1 GHRKGYAEQCRSNGA
16 EKFHREPPFVATPQA
31 LSGGLRR
38 VYCYALYSWVWLT
51 AARPTH
57 FGRFCSLLRSRAT
70 RHPKKF
76 NPRLRS
82 LGPGKP
88 KRRVADPNA
97 RRGWRSFAREL
108 SPSTSSSAASQMDP
122 SLMKRVAIQ
131 RRRRRY
137 L

>member
-1 GHRKGYAEQCRSNGA
+1 MTGRATVRERPPERLRRKVQKQWRREISPGA
-16 EKFHREPPFVATPQA
+16 SIVARPQA

-57 FGRFCSLLRSRAT
+57 FGRLAICSLLRSRAT

-97 RRGWRSFAREL
+97 RRGWR
-108 SPSTSSSAASQMDP
+108 
-122 SLMKRVAIQ
+122 
-131 RRRRRY
+131 
-137 L
+137 